1 MERQMSDVIKK
12 PLSEAKTEFNELVR
26 LVEYEGI
33 EIIIMRH
40 GKACARLVP
49 MEKQEA
55 PKLAGF
61 MRDLVSYPAGADLEP
76 DDDAWGE
83 IEADGE
89 KIRK

>member
-1 MERQMSDVIKK
+1 MSDVIKK

-33 EIIIMRH
+33 EIVIMRH

-49 MEKQEA
+49 VEKQEAA

-61 MRDLVSYPAGADLEP
+61 MRDLVSYPDDADLELN
-76 DDDAWGE
+76 DDAWRE